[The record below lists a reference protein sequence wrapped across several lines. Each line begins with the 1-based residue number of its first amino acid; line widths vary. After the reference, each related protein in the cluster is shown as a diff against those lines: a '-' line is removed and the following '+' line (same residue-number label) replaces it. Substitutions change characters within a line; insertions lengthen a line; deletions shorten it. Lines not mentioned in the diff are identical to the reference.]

1 MMRVVVCAVVGLLS
15 SSPNLCP
22 KQPLQLR
29 IPRHAPQRSRHV
41 NAAAALRRSSPALK
55 RQAKRLALLADPDE
69 PIAEEVAGLRLLG
82 LLGGGAFGKLSDAVG
97 PLMGLFFGFQ
107 LATVLAFQSGSAGD
121 RIREAGWR
129 ANDVSMRAYARLK
142 REVEERGY
150 VDRVRAL
157 YSKAIRWDAEQGE
170 SLLWSDI
177 KAVGGWFRRQGQ
189 RAKAFA
195 DNRGITARA
204 QRLWIA
210 TGLPSRLEEWRQG
223 MILRA
228 RIDDVKGRERFNSP
242 DGYGPQSP

>member
-1 MMRVVVCAVVGLLS
+1 MRVVVCAVVGLLS

-29 IPRHAPQRSRHV
+29 IQRHAPQRSRHV

-82 LLGGGAFGKLSDAVG
+82 LLAGGAFGKLSDAVG

-150 VDRVRAL
+150 VGPRARSLLEGDSVGRRARVRAFCGATL
-157 YSKAIRWDAEQGE
+157 RRSEGGSGGRGSAPRHLPTIVA
-170 SLLWSDI
+170 SLLALRGCGSPPDCL
-177 KAVGGWFRRQGQ
+177 AGSRSGG
-189 RAKAFA
+189 
-195 DNRGITARA
+195 RG
-204 QRLWIA
+204 
-210 TGLPSRLEEWRQG
+210 
-223 MILRA
+223 
-228 RIDDVKGRERFNSP
+228 
-242 DGYGPQSP
+242 